1 MFAYHAS
8 QKGLLSQVF
17 VKASLGQLGVMLF
30 FCLSG
35 LLMAEL
41 YIRQD
46 ATWAS
51 VGNFV
56 RARFARIFPLF
67 AVVVVGSA
75 LIYHFDTRFPFQLDA
90 VAATKHLLLFGDRTH
105 DVDHQR

>member
-1 MFAYHAS
+1 
-8 QKGLLSQVF
+8 
-17 VKASLGQLGVMLF
+17 MLF

-35 LLMAEL
+35 PLMAEL

-51 VGNFV
+51 VWNFV

-67 AVVVVGSA
+67 ASVVVGSA
-75 LIYHFDTRFPFQLDA
+75 LNYHYHTGFPFHLDA
-90 VAATKHLLLFGDRTH
+90 VARHQASAFVRRWTH
-105 DVDHQR
+105 DVVD